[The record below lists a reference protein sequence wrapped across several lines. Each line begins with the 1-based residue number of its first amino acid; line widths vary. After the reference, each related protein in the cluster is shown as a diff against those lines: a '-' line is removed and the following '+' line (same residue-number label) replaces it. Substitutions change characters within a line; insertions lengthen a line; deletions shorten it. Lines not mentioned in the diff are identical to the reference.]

1 MANPCSTGELKAIL
15 LSILL
20 FFKLLL
26 LLLFFLLFLS
36 KLQAADIGMG
46 VLCALLLFL
55 FIP

>member
-20 FFKLLL
+20 F
-26 LLLFFLLFLS
+26 LFVCLFVLFLG
-36 KLQAADIGMG
+36 KLQAADIGMR

>member
-1 MANPCSTGELKAIL
+1 MANPCFTGELKPIL

-20 FFKLLL
+20 FLKF